1 MVAKGVWASAHGVAT
16 RAALVATAT
25 ALAAL
30 PTAVELEEAA
40 TTRFT
45 LGGRHA
51 TTRGTRVLVVDDL
64 GVVILKVAAWLLRA
78 GGIDGCCPAEA
89 VVDGDVD
96 VPRAGREVVVVSV
109 IVVAH
114 RFGGGI
120 VLREDCGGGGLVAG
134 ESNRV

>member
-1 MVAKGVWASAHGVAT
+1 VAT
-16 RAALVATAT
+16 RAALVAAAT

-30 PTAVELEEAA
+30 PAAVELEEAA

-51 TTRGTRVLVVDDL
+51 TAGGTRVLVVDDL

-78 GGIDGCCPAEA
+78 GGVDGCFPTEA

-96 VPRAGREVVVVSV
+96 VPCAGREMVVMSVV
-109 IVVAH
+109 VVAH
-114 RFGGGI
+114 RVGGGT
-120 VLREDCGGGGLVAG
+120 VFRGGGGGGGVVGGASKKSLV
-134 ESNRV
+134 